1 MTRRTFKSIT
11 MVLLSLSLGLL
22 VGCGGESKR
31 EYVNNNGNV
40 NGGLNSG
47 NNGTCTGLNCNGVI
61 NFPTPA
67 PTTTGSGSLP
77 PLTYTFSLT
86 GPGGNH
92 ETYTTPSIT
101 TDSILNVRVTA
112 GPAGQLSAAGVSYS
126 NFSSTYNC
134 ISYTVGAIGMTADT
148 GALNVGYQYSALCPN
163 AQNSATM
170 DFSGRL
176 TPGHNSVQVQVSSA
190 RYDFYCNLLMQ
201 GWIYGT
207 YQMFC
212 PLHTVYKNHT
222 ITGSLSIQVNGTS
235 GP

>member
-1 MTRRTFKSIT
+1 

-31 EYVNNNGNV
+31 EYVNASNI
-40 NGGLNSG
+40 GGGSVG
-47 NNGTCTGLNCNGVI
+47 GTGGTGTCTGPYCSPSTY
-61 NFPTPA
+61 PTPT
-67 PTTTGSGSLP
+67 PTTTSTGGLP

-86 GPGGNH
+86 GPGGSQD
-92 ETYTTPSIT
+92 TYTTPSIT
-101 TDSILNVRVTA
+101 TDSILKVRVTA
-112 GPAGQLSAAGVSYS
+112 GPAGQLSAAGVAYS

-134 ISYTVGAIGMTADT
+134 ISYTVGAIGQTADT

-163 AQNSATM
+163 AQSSAVL

-176 TPGHNSVQVQVSSA
+176 TPGHGAVKVQVSSA

-201 GWIYGT
+201 GWVYGT

-222 ITGSLSIQVNGTS
+222 ITGSLSIQVNGTT